1 MAKEKVASNE
11 AISATQ
17 SLIDSLRKE
26 VKGEESSGIV
36 LKATGIEAYDLFS
49 GGGFPQGDF
58 IEFVGNPGSGKTTVA
73 LQLLGLRAQQE
84 PDAIIVII
92 DAERSMT
99 NERLAAFGLD
109 PKRVI
114 LIQKGVTVES
124 VFNTLKIIIKGKIE
138 RKLKVPIYVL
148 WDSIAHTP
156 AEKELEVEDL
166 NSALGVKAKVMDHY
180 IRTSHGAFTEHNL
193 TLIAINQLRDDVKM
207 NMYAKTTTLKGLGDR
222 TVPGGKMQY
231 FAAFHFLLI
240 ERAGDLDGSEYGFQ
254 GYKSTATFIKNK
266 SGLPFQKFNMIID
279 YHTGVN
285 HFWTTFTYLKD
296 AKYFATAGGWTTLK
310 GYVDENGVMKKFRG
324 AQAKEKYDAE
334 PEFKEAFDSAWGTLK
349 NFISK
354 QINSDPMSADE
365 VEAIKGVITDT
376 TDSE

>member
-58 IEFVGNPGSGKTTVA
+58 IEFVGNPGSGKTTIA

-114 LIQKGVTVES
+114 LIQKGVTV
-124 VFNTLKIIIKGKIE
+124 
-138 RKLKVPIYVL
+138 
-148 WDSIAHTP
+148 
-156 AEKELEVEDL
+156 
-166 NSALGVKAKVMDHY
+166 
-180 IRTSHGAFTEHNL
+180 
-193 TLIAINQLRDDVKM
+193 
-207 NMYAKTTTLKGLGDR
+207 
-222 TVPGGKMQY
+222 
-231 FAAFHFLLI
+231 
-240 ERAGDLDGSEYGFQ
+240 
-254 GYKSTATFIKNK
+254 
-266 SGLPFQKFNMIID
+266 
-279 YHTGVN
+279 
-285 HFWTTFTYLKD
+285 
-296 AKYFATAGGWTTLK
+296 
-310 GYVDENGVMKKFRG
+310 
-324 AQAKEKYDAE
+324 
-334 PEFKEAFDSAWGTLK
+334 
-349 NFISK
+349 
-354 QINSDPMSADE
+354 
-365 VEAIKGVITDT
+365 
-376 TDSE
+376 